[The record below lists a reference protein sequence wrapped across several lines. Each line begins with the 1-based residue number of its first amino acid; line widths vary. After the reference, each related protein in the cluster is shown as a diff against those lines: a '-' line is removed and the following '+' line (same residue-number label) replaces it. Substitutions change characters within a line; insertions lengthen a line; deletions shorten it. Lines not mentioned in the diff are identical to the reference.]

1 MAGFE
6 FDDLFGGFDMFND
19 TKEDKKKSRKK
30 EEVEEVAEIMETTDS
45 DDADDSNADEVDLT
59 EEAEGIEESD
69 GAEEKEEKKA
79 STSAKAKPSTKKRDV
94 GATKL
99 TCPVEVCLPAHK
111 FTLEAAGGTF
121 TPTLKQVVE
130 ELKDRYPETQVLVP
144 VVSGNGVYFV
154 FKSKKE
160 LSPTTLYDVES
171 GVVKLAWG
179 EKQGEYTAETFGGK
193 PSVEL
198 SEVAKLIASTDDA
211 YDDIT
216 YVGKDDVAVVVPFF
230 KKCGLSADTLV
241 EDGYTLVVYGSE
253 YPVTA
258 ESADLKAF
266 AKEKIG
272 KLTDKQELIFRI
284 DKVNKRVYTFAEC
297 TDAEVMSAPVNNGG
311 KKKEVTKSYA
321 LPLGVWLYTFGDSYT
336 LTSEDFDG
344 KKFVTLEQVRKH
356 FAKTIDAF
364 ADTSRS
370 IDAVY
375 NKDTNKLSLGFVSGK
390 KG

>member
-19 TKEDKKKSRKK
+19 TKEEKKKSKK
-30 EEVEEVAEIMETTDS
+30 E
-45 DDADDSNADEVDLT
+45 
-59 EEAEGIEESD
+59 
-69 GAEEKEEKKA
+69 EEKEEKKTTA
-79 STSAKAKPSTKKRDV
+79 STKAKPATKKKDV

-99 TCPVEVCLPAHK
+99 TCPIEVCLPAYK
-111 FTLEAAGGTF
+111 FALDTAGGIF

-144 VVSGNGVYFV
+144 VVKGNTVYFV
-154 FKSKKE
+154 IKSKKE
-160 LSPTTLYDVES
+160 LSPTTLYDVEG
-171 GVVKLAWG
+171 GVVKLGWG

-198 SEVAKLIASTDDA
+198 SEVAGLIASTDSS
-211 YDDIT
+211 YEDIT
-216 YVGKDDVAVVVPFF
+216 YVGKDDVAVVVPYF
-230 KKCGLSADTLV
+230 KKCGMAPDTLAK
-241 EDGYTLVVYGSE
+241 EGYTLVVCGSE
-253 YPVTA
+253 YPVNEEIT
-258 ESADLKAF
+258 DLKAF

-272 KLTDKQELIFRI
+272 KLTEKQELIFRI
-284 DKVNKRVYTFAEC
+284 DKVNKKVFTFVEC
-297 TDAEVMSAPVNNGG
+297 NDAEVMSVPVAVTGG
-311 KKKEVTKSYA
+311 KKKEVTKSYT
-321 LPLGVWLYTFGDSYT
+321 LPLEVWLYTFGDSYT
-336 LTSEDFDG
+336 LTSEDFGG

-364 ADTSRS
+364 ADTNRTV
-370 IDAVY
+370 DAVY